1 MVLVEAG
8 STVVLFTVV
17 RTVAVVVAAGTL
29 SVLFTVAVFRF
40 TMVTVWPGRVTVAR
54 FWIKVVAVLV
64 TVEAF
69 SVVVL
74 PMDFVSVT
82 VTMEVT
88 AGIVLVDNLVKIDV
102 MASVTVAAFSDV
114 VFVVMSV
121 TYTVAT
127 GRVVKLVLVT

>member
-1 MVLVEAG
+1 M
-8 STVVLFTVV
+8 
-17 RTVAVVVAAGTL
+17 TVAC
-29 SVLFTVAVFRF
+29 
-40 TMVTVWPGRVTVAR
+40 

-74 PMDFVSVT
+74 PTDVISAT

-88 AGIVLVDNLVKIDV
+88 AGIVLVDNLVKMDV

-114 VFVVMSV
+114 VFVVMWV

-127 GRVVKLVLVT
+127 GRVVRLVLVT